1 MFTSIQVTALVNGK
15 SQERRRRKRGNKPV
29 RQHRGYKLPPDLIKR
44 LGHYVVDHPP
54 IEKSEVVEDALDKF
68 LSDKGY

>member
-1 MFTSIQVTALVNGK
+1 MTALVSGK
-15 SQERRRRKRGNKPV
+15 SQQRRRTKRGKKLV
-29 RQHRGYKLPPDLIKR
+29 REHRGYKLPPNLIKR

-54 IEKSEVVEDALDKF
+54 VEKSEVVEEALDKF

>member
-1 MFTSIQVTALVNGK
+1 MTALLSGE
-15 SQERRRRKRGNKPV
+15 SQEGRRRKRGNKSV
-29 RQHRGYKLPPDLIKR
+29 REPRGYKLPLDLIRR

-54 IEKSEVVEDALDKF
+54 VEKSEVVEEALDKF